1 MHRVPRRDVLAL
13 AAAAACGRAP
23 AAAAPRGDDGEPV
36 AFFVIGDTHYLAD
49 AADPSRLDPASAA
62 MTDGLIDALNGL
74 TGSGIPPQAGGGTV
88 RRPCG
93 VIHAGDIIDTGDK
106 QGEAAVRMQRT
117 EIAAF
122 ERAMGLDG
130 RDGRLAFPLYEVHG
144 NHDGPQA
151 VGVAIDRIVARNGRR
166 PGIARVSADG
176 LHYSWDAGGVHV
188 VHLGIV
194 VGEVPGIVLFLQPL
208 IPWGSTDDE
217 GPMDIGRLDASVYP
231 AVQNFCVAARAL
243 GLGTALTT
251 VIRIRGA
258 EALEAIGAPAGRYE
272 VAALT
277 PLGHPTGRFGVA
289 PRKPAAAVTHW
300 DTWGAK
306 RR

>member
-1 MHRVPRRDVLAL
+1 MDAIEALMTTRAMRRFSDQPVDDDDILTCL
-13 AAAAACGRAP
+13 RAAQQAPSGGNVQPQQYVVVRDPATRA
-23 AAAAPRGDDGEPV
+23 RLGELYRQAYDRYERSLPEPS
-36 AFFVIGDTHYLAD
+36 AFPDEAQAD
-49 AADPSRLDPASAA
+49 AWRRTRDASR
-62 MTDGLIDALNGL
+62 
-74 TGSGIPPQAGGGTV
+74 
-88 RRPCG
+88 
-93 VIHAGDIIDTGDK
+93 H
-106 QGEAAVRMQRT
+106 
-117 EIAAF
+117 
-122 ERAMGLDG
+122 
-130 RDGRLAFPLYEVHG
+130 LAE
-144 NHDGPQA
+144 
-151 VGVAIDRIVARNGRR
+151 
-166 PGIARVSADG
+166 
-176 LHYSWDAGGVHV
+176 
-188 VHLGIV
+188 HL
-194 VGEVPGIVLFLQPL
+194 GEVPVIVLFLQPL

>member
-1 MHRVPRRDVLAL
+1 M
-13 AAAAACGRAP
+13 
-23 AAAAPRGDDGEPV
+23 
-36 AFFVIGDTHYLAD
+36 D
-49 AADPSRLDPASAA
+49 A
-62 MTDGLIDALNGL
+62 IDALM
-74 TGSGIPPQAGGGTV
+74 TT
-88 RRPCG
+88 
-93 VIHAGDIIDTGDK
+93 
-106 QGEAAVRMQRT
+106 
-117 EIAAF
+117 
-122 ERAMGLDG
+122 RAMRRFSDQPVDDDDILTCLRAAQQAPSGG
-130 RDGRLAFPLYEVHG
+130 NVQPQQYVVVRDPATRARLGELYRQAYDRYERSLPEPSAFPDEA
-144 NHDGPQA
+144 QA
-151 VGVAIDRIVARNGRR
+151 DAWRR
-166 PGIARVSADG
+166 TR
-176 LHYSWDAGGVHV
+176 DASR
-188 VHLGIV
+188 HLAEHL
-194 VGEVPGIVLFLQPL
+194 GEVPVIVLFLQPL